1 MLSLSGPY
9 HNAYY
14 LQRCQDTIDR
24 ALETHPRLM
33 AVRIDLRFPSKEL
46 ATDIKAIT
54 RFIDS
59 LKAKLKANLKAKKK
73 EAQGK
78 RVHDTSLF
86 YIWVREYG
94 EQSEQAHY
102 HLVLMLNK
110 DAFCSLGNY
119 QASLTCNPRPS
130 LSVMVRQAWC
140 SALKLGDMENHVSL
154 VHFPKNP
161 WYWIR
166 AEERNSVD
174 YKGFLERVSYLAKD
188 RTKIYNKEIRSFG
201 CSAGGKKQTE
211 SLMPDGQ

>member
-1 MLSLSGPY
+1 MLSQSSLN

-14 LQRCQDTIDR
+14 LQRCQDTIDL
-24 ALETHPRLM
+24 ALATHPRLM
-33 AVRIDLRFPSKEL
+33 AVRIDLHFPNKEL
-46 ATDIKAIT
+46 ATDTKAIT

-59 LKAKLKANLKAKKK
+59 LKAKLKANLQRKKK
-73 EAQGK
+73 EDPDK

-86 YIWVREYG
+86 YIWVREVG
-94 EQSEQAHY
+94 EQSERAHY

-110 DAFCSLGNY
+110 DTFCSLGNY
-119 QASLTCNPRPS
+119 QASLTDNPRPS

-140 SALKLGDMENHVSL
+140 SALKLDDMENHVSL

-166 AEERNSVD
+166 AQERNSVD

-211 SLMPDGQ
+211 SLMPDGK